1 MQVFIEQEYSNFLVG
16 GGGVTHDDM
25 LDALAFSQ
33 NPEVQKQLVWPRP
46 TSATDPNDV
55 LRRWR
60 AQHRAR
66 GGTWAGL

>member
-1 MQVFIEQEYSNFLVG
+1 MQCFIESEYSNFLVG
-16 GGGVTHDDM
+16 GGGVAHDDM

-33 NPEVQKQLVWPRP
+33 NPDVQKALVWPRP
-46 TSATDPNDV
+46 SDGPDPNEV